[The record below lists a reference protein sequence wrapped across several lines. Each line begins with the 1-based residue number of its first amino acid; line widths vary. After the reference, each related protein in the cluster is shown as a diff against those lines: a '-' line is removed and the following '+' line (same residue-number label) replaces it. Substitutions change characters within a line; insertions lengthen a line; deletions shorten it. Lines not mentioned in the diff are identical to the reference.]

1 MLAANETVAQ
11 HFYWQELPFVYRVHD
26 VPDPER
32 IQKAVHVHQQ
42 LRVLHEGAGAQE
54 QQGLHGGDPS
64 QGDPEAV
71 TED

>member
-1 MLAANETVAQ
+1 MQTPSAKAITMQA
-11 HFYWQELPFVYRVHD
+11 WIMISASTDKMCIRD
-26 VPDPER
+26 SPE
-32 IQKAVHVHQQ
+32 AVHVHQQ

-64 QGDPEAV
+64 QGDSEAV